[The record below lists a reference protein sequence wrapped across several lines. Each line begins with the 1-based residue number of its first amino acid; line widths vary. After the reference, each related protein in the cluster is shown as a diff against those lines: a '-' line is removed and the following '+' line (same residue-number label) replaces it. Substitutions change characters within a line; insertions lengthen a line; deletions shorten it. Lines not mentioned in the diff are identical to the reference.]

1 MNFGGFFFLS
11 ERKYILIIVKLKRR
25 MKRPSHKVQNLI
37 KLSQTLSTP
46 LQTKNQLSRITL
58 SGIPIKVI
66 VHEAQKEV

>member
-1 MNFGGFFFLS
+1 
-11 ERKYILIIVKLKRR
+11 